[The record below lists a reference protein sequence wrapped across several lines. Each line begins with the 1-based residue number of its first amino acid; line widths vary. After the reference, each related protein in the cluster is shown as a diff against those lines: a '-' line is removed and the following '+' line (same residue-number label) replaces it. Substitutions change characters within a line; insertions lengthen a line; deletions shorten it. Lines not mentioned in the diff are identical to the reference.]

1 MTNNLYKAQDQLLAR
16 IFPCLDQLGIPDCIL
31 AGGTALARYYLQH
44 RISYDLDFF
53 VGHAFHPEKLAV
65 KLGLMGVHLRDVD
78 VQADGKW
85 ANQLH
90 AYALVDE
97 QLIKVSFIE
106 DLYVDMWPTQTF
118 GAVVTEEIGGLY
130 HRKLRTI
137 SGTGYGKQTQGARQ
151 TARDLVDVFVLNE
164 RIARIGSFVEQAN
177 TQGANFPLD
186 ALSANLLAMP
196 WFDLVDEFERLSLL
210 PPYNKLSLIGDIK
223 PALIAQALAMQGIG
237 SIGSA

>member
-1 MTNNLYKAQDQLLAR
+1 M
-16 IFPCLDQLGIPDCIL
+16 
-31 AGGTALARYYLQH
+31 
-44 RISYDLDFF
+44 
-53 VGHAFHPEKLAV
+53 
-65 KLGLMGVHLRDVD
+65 
-78 VQADGKW
+78 

-97 QLIKVSFIE
+97 ELIKVSFIE

-137 SGTGYGKQTQGARQ
+137 SGTGYVKQTQGARQ

-164 RIARIGSFVEQAN
+164 RIAQIGSFVEQAN

-210 PPYNKLSLIGDIK
+210 PPHNKLSLIGDIK
-223 PALIAQALAMQGIG
+223 PALIAQALVMQGIG